1 MVTSRPMAPL
11 YSTVQNEKGLN
22 RQYQIGEELIRECSL
37 NFPFY
42 YISAQHKIWCE
53 YSKRFQSSTFYYRP
67 QGSCGK
73 LMFSQAS
80 VILSTGGCL
89 PGQTPSGQTP
99 SLGRH
104 PGQTPP
110 MGRHSRADSPVQMAI
125 AADGTHPTGMHSS
138 FN

>member
-1 MVTSRPMAPL
+1 MAPL

-22 RQYQIGEELIRECSL
+22 RQYQIGEDLIRECSL
-37 NFPFY
+37 KFPFY

-53 YSKRFQSSTFYYRP
+53 YSKHFQSSTFYYRP

-89 PGQTPSGQTP
+89 PDTLPGRHPRGRHPRGRHPPWADTPHGQTP
-99 SLGRH
+99 
-104 PGQTPP
+104 
-110 MGRHSRADSPVQMAI
+110 SRADSPR
-125 AADGTHPTGMHSS
+125 ADGYCSGRYASYWNA
-138 FN
+138 F